1 MCSPRKRKE
10 YNIKHQ
16 QLIQLTRTAVLAA
29 LTAIA
34 TMVIPIPIP
43 GGGYA
48 NAGDI
53 VILITA
59 FLLGP
64 LPAAG
69 LVPNLL
75 QGTAGVAGALVLMP
89 ALERTFRLLERTR
102 SPQGGASLVC
112 SPSGDLIA
120 MAGDG
125 EELLLAEVDLPA
137 ASVMRRAKLYTAL
150 RRKEYYL

>member
-16 QLIQLTRTAVLAA
+16 QLIQLTKTAVLAA

-64 LPAAG
+64 LPAA
-69 LVPNLL
+69 
-75 QGTAGVAGALVLMP
+75 P
-89 ALERTFRLLERTR
+89 A
-102 SPQGGASLVC
+102 
-112 SPSGDLIA
+112 
-120 MAGDG
+120 
-125 EELLLAEVDLPA
+125 
-137 ASVMRRAKLYTAL
+137 MRKARPYTAL
-150 RRKEYYL
+150 RRTGYYL